1 MRRGRQM
8 SPAVKTPAD
17 TPNSHATSTITKYSN
32 NTCFSSYYQ
41 FLLSSFCCLLFSAKA
56 LNGDDL
62 DVEYTNIGV
71 FAGFIWF
78 GRFPAGAGSFRR
90 QMSRGA
96 LLHSTPYRRPLTSCA
111 LSSTVPLKMRPQ
123 AIMKLITNYHK
134 RSPQE
139 SNLPQI
145 HYESPRRT
153 ESNYRS
159 SRFKRLIFL
168 PVPAKARRL
177 AGKLAGRISIWR
189 FQER

>member
-32 NTCFSSYYQ
+32 NMCFSSYYQ
-41 FLLSSFCCLLFSAKA
+41 FLLSSFCCLFFSAKA
-56 LNGDDL
+56 LIGDDFFGCG
-62 DVEYTNIGV
+62 TS
-71 FAGFIWF
+71 GFIWF
-78 GRFPAGAGSFRR
+78 GKFPASPGSFRR

-96 LLHSTPYRRPLTSCA
+96 LLRSTPYRRPLTSCA

-139 SNLPQI
+139 SNLPPI